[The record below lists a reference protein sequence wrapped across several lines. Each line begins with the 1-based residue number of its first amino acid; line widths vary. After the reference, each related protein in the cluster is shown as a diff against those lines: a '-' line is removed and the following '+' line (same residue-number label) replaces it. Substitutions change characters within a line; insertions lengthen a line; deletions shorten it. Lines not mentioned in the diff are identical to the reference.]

1 MKAAAGLLA
10 ALLFA
15 GPSIS
20 FFKYQRTM
28 PAANLAG
35 QRFIVVDDTMWQHAR
50 PDLGDVRLYA
60 ASGEIAYTLDT
71 ERGGAEVEQ
80 KEIRVLQP
88 ATIGGKTQ
96 FLLDMQGIA
105 EYDRVA
111 LRLATRNFVAH
122 ALVSGQDDAHGSHW
136 ALLGTTTLYDLSDE
150 RLGRNSALQFP
161 LSTYKFLQVSIENS
175 VKPADVHGGV
185 AGITRSEM
193 AVWRAVG
200 SRFEMTQQG
209 KDTMVIFT
217 LPGNS
222 PVERIVFD
230 IDPAQPNFRRDLEIE
245 GMQGSWIA
253 TGEIARVHMQRGG
266 RKIDVE
272 QTTVYA
278 GGRGPLLKAIIHNGD
293 DAPLKITAAH
303 LEQYQRRIYVDAMP
317 ATPITL
323 YYGDGRLSAPVYD
336 YAKLFQKDPAASPAD
351 LGPETENPAF
361 TERPD
366 GRPWSERHPA
376 VLWAA
381 ILAAVLVLG
390 VLALK
395 SMRSTAAS

>member
-1 MKAAAGLLA
+1 
-10 ALLFA
+10 
-15 GPSIS
+15 
-20 FFKYQRTM
+20 M
-28 PAANLAG
+28 PAASSAG
-35 QRFIVVDDTMWQHAR
+35 QRYIVVDDAMWQHAR
-50 PDLGDVRLYA
+50 PDLGDVRLY
-60 ASGEIAYTLDT
+60 STSNEIAYTLDT

-96 FLLDMQGIA
+96 FLLDMEGIA

-122 ALVSGQDDAHGSHW
+122 AVVSGQDDAHGSHW
-136 ALLGTTTLYDLSDE
+136 ALLGSTTLYDLSDE

-161 LSTYKFLQVSIENS
+161 LSTYKFLQVSVDNL
-175 VKPADVHGGV
+175 VKPADVQGGT
-185 AGITRSEM
+185 AGITRSEK

-200 SRFEMTQQG
+200 SGFEVAQQG
-209 KDTMVIFT
+209 KDTVLTFS
-217 LPGNS
+217 LPRNA

-230 IDPAQPNFRRDLEIE
+230 LDPAQPNFRRDLEIE
-245 GMQGSWIA
+245 GAQGSWTT
-253 TGEIARVHMQRGG
+253 TGELARVHMQRGG

-278 GGRGPLLKAIIHNGD
+278 GGRGPQLKTIIHNGD
-293 DAPLKITAAH
+293 DAPLKINGAR
-303 LEQYQRRIYVDAMP
+303 LEQYERRVYFDAMP
-317 ATPITL
+317 GTPITL
-323 YYGDGRLSAPVYD
+323 YYGDGRLSGPVYD
-336 YAKLFQKDPAASPAD
+336 YAKLFQKDTAASPAD
-351 LGPETENPAF
+351 LGSETANA
-361 TERPD
+361 TYAAHPD